1 MHITVWNTVPYK
13 CHNTTHYPFIYVLTC
28 MLMLRAQII
37 YKMILTL
44 MLFFSVNLSPG
55 ITDWCIYP
63 VKQSK
68 NNIHIYQV
76 DF

>member
-1 MHITVWNTVPYK
+1 
-13 CHNTTHYPFIYVLTC
+13 

-44 MLFFSVNLSPG
+44 MLFFSVNLSQA